1 MSDKPVNFASD
12 RKYTASHEW
21 AKKEGDLVVIG
32 VSDYAQNQLGDV
44 VFVEL
49 PAIGTTIQAG
59 KPFGTVESVKAASDV
74 FAPISGSV
82 TAVNE
87 ELANK
92 PALVNEDAFGG
103 GWFIK
108 VKPSNPAEF
117 DQLMD
122 TATYQKKIESGE
134 IH

>member
-1 MSDKPVNFASD
+1 MSDKPVNYASD
-12 RKYTASHEW
+12 CKYSQSHEW
-21 AKKEGDLVVIG
+21 ARKEGELIVMG

-49 PAIGTTIQAG
+49 PAVGTSVQAG
-59 KPFGTVESVKAASDV
+59 KAFCTVESVKAASDV
-74 FAPISGSV
+74 FAPVSGTV

-92 PALVNEDAFGG
+92 PVLVNEAPFGA
-103 GWFIK
+103 GWFVKIK
-108 VKPSNPAEF
+108 PTNPAEF

-122 TATYQKKIESGE
+122 AATYQKKIESNE
-134 IH
+134 LH

>member
-1 MSDKPVNFASD
+1 MSDKPVTFASD

-21 AKKEGDLVVIG
+21 AKKEGDLVVVG

-49 PAIGTTIQAG
+49 PPIGTAMTAG
-59 KPFGTVESVKAASDV
+59 KSFGTVESVKAASDV
-74 FAPISGSV
+74 FAPISGTV
-82 TAVNE
+82 AAINE
-87 ELANK
+87 ELGNK
-92 PALVNEDAFGG
+92 PALVNEDAFGS

-108 VKPSNPAEF
+108 VKPSNPPEF